1 MFEIKTLKDG
11 LKKIAPRTKTK
22 AITDDDNKNLDTIL
36 SEKANSTDIPS
47 KVSQLTNDTG
57 FITNTALANYPN
69 NTQMNAAINSHHD
82 STKQDK
88 LAAQTPYTNVGS
100 KSKIPKITT
109 NTLGQVTNVEEVDI
123 EAQQANLSQNL
134 AYANNNDSSIVRH
147 VSSDIVINS
156 TDSSIYHKLIK
167 TIYEINNG
175 IENEIITP
183 LAYFNKKYFSNND
196 NVFSLNINNIISNAL
211 LLNGSNI
218 LYNPVSNLNN
228 FSTGIGLFR
237 DGENLPFTV
246 TSLIISGSHQKN
258 NALIQLALS
267 YEGNIKYRVY
277 DIDKNVWKEWISL
290 FIDNLSSSN
299 NYRGLSAN
307 QGRILNEKITTEANR
322 ATNKENELS
331 TSIAS
336 KQDKL
341 TFKDTD
347 FSVSNNNVA
356 LASNVLKD
364 SVNAEYTPA
373 GTIQELNDYYN
384 IVTSSSYDTGY
395 YVRAQGTLPSFSYS
409 INDVGDLTFN
419 FNQGELPELSLDRV
433 SIPTNAL
440 PITIPASKL
449 FTFVGTKATITSK

>member
-22 AITDDDNKNLDTIL
+22 AITDDANKSLDTIL
-36 SEKANSTDIPS
+36 SEKANSTDVPS
-47 KVSQLTNDTG
+47 KVSQLANDTG
-57 FITNTALANYPN
+57 FITNAALDNYPN

-109 NTLGQVTNVEEVDI
+109 NALGQVTNVEEVDV

-134 AYANNNDSSIVRH
+134 TYANDNNTTIVTNVASDSIIDDGTATGLSMTFSKVSDGSSIDVDFPIFKFLNSDFLTGSSGI
-147 VSSDIVINS
+147 VSLNPTKLANYLLKSDAPGYADILTKTLASTTYETIANVNAALTKKLDIANVVDNLTS
-156 TDSSIYHKLIK
+156 TD
-167 TIYEINNG
+167 T
-175 IENEIITP
+175 
-183 LAYFNKKYFSNND
+183 NK
-196 NVFSLNINNIISNAL
+196 A
-211 LLNGSNI
+211 
-218 LYNPVSNLNN
+218 
-228 FSTGIGLFR
+228 
-237 DGENLPFTV
+237 
-246 TSLIISGSHQKN
+246 
-258 NALIQLALS
+258 
-267 YEGNIKYRVY
+267 
-277 DIDKNVWKEWISL
+277 
-290 FIDNLSSSN
+290 
-299 NYRGLSAN
+299 LSAN
-307 QGRILNEKITTEANR
+307 QGRILNEKITSETNR
-322 ATNKENELS
+322 ATNRENELS

-356 LASNVLKD
+356 LAPGVLKD
-364 SVNAEYTPA
+364 SVSAEYTPA

-384 IVTSSSYDTGY
+384 IVTSSSYDAGY

-409 INDVGDLTFN
+409 ISGAGDLTFN
-419 FNQGELPELSLDRV
+419 FNQGELPELSLDKV
-433 SIPTNAL
+433 SVPTNAL